1 MPKTTID
8 ISDVDNKKLKILA
21 LKNGRTLKQFIP
33 RFIHECLEKN
43 IVELDEQTGEFI
55 ISNTSTFT
63 SQSSDITLAQLK
75 ELGVQ
80 DIKIKNAEKAT
91 LSELPEL
98 PELPEQYD
106 NIKTSFTPEELIEER
121 RKVKKRNEDIA
132 HFMNIVYTH
141 TRLSRK
147 HDINY
152 IFDSDSSFVVLW
164 PDTDLY
170 KKCPHPVDYGINE
183 YNVDTKKVRYAYSLP
198 DDVLINEYCPDL
210 DHYIDAN
217 GDIKINK

>member
-1 MPKTTID
+1 MSKLIIEMDENTKTIL
-8 ISDVDNKKLKILA
+8 KKLAKEDYRSLTNYITVL
-21 LKNGRTLKQFIP
+21 LKNFANGKYILSST
-33 RFIHECLEKN
+33 
-43 IVELDEQTGEFI
+43 EQQQ
-55 ISNTSTFT
+55 N
-63 SQSSDITLAQLK
+63 QSITLAQLK

-164 PDTDLY
+164 PDTDLF

>member
-1 MPKTTID
+1 MSKLVIEM
-8 ISDVDNKKLKILA
+8 DNDSKEKLKKLAKEDYRSLTNYITVLLKDFANGKYIL
-21 LKNGRTLKQFIP
+21 
-33 RFIHECLEKN
+33 
-43 IVELDEQTGEFI
+43 
-55 ISNTSTFT
+55 
-63 SQSSDITLAQLK
+63 SSAVTLAQLK

-80 DIKIKNAEKAT
+80 DIKIKNAP
-91 LSELPEL
+91 SPEEEEDTL

-164 PDTDLY
+164 PDTDLF
-170 KKCPHPVDYGINE
+170 KKCPHSIDYGINE

-210 DHYIDAN
+210 NHYIDAN